1 MLSVITITYNNLPEL
16 KKTLNSLPDF
26 NIIESAV
33 INGGINDDTIEFLK
47 SYKGIVVTEKDEG
60 ISDAFNKGI
69 AYSTGDYIMFLNS
82 GDELLD
88 EEYLKKASGILDNN
102 PDYSFVHSN
111 LLFVDKDGT
120 ELFLRPRLKN
130 VGRGMPYLHPTMI
143 VRREVFSKIGGF
155 KEEIKIAMDY
165 DWIVR
170 LVKEKFKGYY
180 LDQDAPVK
188 MDGSGKS
195 VVREGEALKECY
207 DILKANDYLNFEN
220 LTGFIIRYFLYLGRY
235 LMNSS
240 GLDKILMFL
249 KKIKHSR

>member
-1 MLSVITITYNNLPEL
+1 LLSVITLTYNNLPEL
-16 KKTLNSLPDF
+16 KKTLNSLPDY
-26 NIIESAV
+26 NIIESVV
-33 INGGINDDTIEFLK
+33 INGGTNDDTVEFLK
-47 SYKGIVVTEKDEG
+47 SQKGIVVNEKDEG

-82 GDELLD
+82 GDELID
-88 EEYLKKASGILDNN
+88 EKYLKKAKRILDNN

-120 ELFLRPRLKN
+120 ELFIHPPLKN

-143 VRREVFSKIGGF
+143 VCKEVFNDIGGF
-155 KEEIKIAMDY
+155 KKGIKIAMDY

-170 LVKEKFKGYY
+170 LDKEKFKGYY
-180 LDQDAPVK
+180 LNQDAPVK

-195 VVREGEALKECY
+195 VIREGEAIKECY
-207 DILKANDYLNFEN
+207 DILKANDYLNFKN
-220 LTGFIIRYFLYLGRY
+220 LTGFIVRYFLYLGRR
-235 LMNSS
+235 LMNAI
-240 GLDKILMFL
+240 GLDRILISL